1 MAPGRIFS
9 GSCTIATIFPCL
21 TLMLCVLKIAVPVPM
36 HRIFDYLPPA
46 GINHSSVRPGV
57 RVEVPFGRSRKTGI
71 LLEITDAS
79 DIAPERLRA
88 ASRII
93 DTTPL
98 LSEADLRLMEWASHY
113 YHHPIG
119 EAMSAAL
126 AAVLRKGESAA
137 PETRRRLFA
146 TPTPNPDAVAGL
158 RRAPRQL
165 ELFTR
170 LQQCLDGMGTE
181 VLSGLAIDFSA
192 PVRALIS
199 KGLAEWRELP
209 PSPPTPT
216 PANQPSS
223 PLLTLNSG
231 QAQAIATVTAALGS
245 YQAFL
250 LEGVTGSGK
259 TEVYLRLT
267 QAVLARGQQVMILLP
282 EINLTPQLEA
292 RFRSRFDAP
301 IATFHSAL
309 ADGVRRRTWLSM
321 QRGEAAILLGTRSA
335 VFTPIHSLGL
345 IILDEEHDSSF
356 KQQEGFHFSARDVAV
371 MRARF
376 AEVPILL
383 GSATPSL
390 ESLHNV
396 QLGRY
401 QLLDLPYRAGNA
413 AQPRFQVLDIRAQR
427 LNEGISAQLAGQI
440 RETVDR
446 GEQALLFVNRRG
458 YAPTL
463 ICHDCGWVAPCRHC
477 DTHLVIH
484 AQERR
489 LRCHHCGLEQPIP
502 PACPDCGKTALQPLG
517 LGTERVEAGLNELF
531 PQARVARID
540 RDSTRRKGSLE
551 RVLKEIHAGQINILI
566 GTQMLAKGHHFP
578 GVTLVGILDV
588 DAGLYSN
595 DFRAGERTAQLIIQV
610 AGRAGREEK
619 PGTVM
624 LQTRH
629 PAHPL
634 LLALVRNGYP
644 DFARA
649 CLLER
654 QETGLPPFSHQALW
668 RADALD
674 SRMAQ
679 QLLETVAGQ
688 ARRLSQKAVDVLGP
702 VPAPLARRGNRY
714 RWQLLLQS
722 GKRGSLHT
730 LLDRLIPA
738 AFETELGRKVRW
750 AVDVDPVDLF

>member
-1 MAPGRIFS
+1 MVS
-9 GSCTIATIFPCL
+9 GSWANAIFFSHL
-21 TLMLCVLKIAVPVPM
+21 TLMSSVLKIAVPVPM
-36 HRIFDYLPPA
+36 HRVFDYLPPA
-46 GINHSSVRPGV
+46 EVDLKSIRPGV

-71 LLEITDAS
+71 LLDIVDTS
-79 DIAPERLRA
+79 DIAPERLRE

-93 DTTPL
+93 DTVPL
-98 LSEADLRLMEWASHY
+98 LTEADLRLMRWASHY
-113 YHHPIG
+113 YHYPIG

-126 AAVLRKGESAA
+126 AAVLRKGESAEL
-137 PETRRRLFA
+137 ETRRRLFA
-146 TPTPNPDAVAGL
+146 AQTPNPDAVAGL
-158 RRAPRQL
+158 KRAPRQY

-170 LQQCLDGMGTE
+170 LQQCRDGLGSE
-181 VLSGLAIDFSA
+181 ALSGLAIDFSGPA
-192 PVRALIS
+192 RALIG
-199 KGLAEWRELP
+199 KGLAEWKELP
-209 PSPPTPT
+209 ADPPAPPPASQPSP
-216 PANQPSS
+216 

-231 QAQAIATVTAALGS
+231 QALAVAAVAAALGS

-267 QAVLARGQQVMILLP
+267 QEVLARGQQVMILLP
-282 EINLTPQLEA
+282 EINLTPQLET
-292 RFRSRFDAP
+292 RFRTRFDAP

-309 ADGVRRRTWLSM
+309 ADGVRRRAWLSM
-321 QRGEAAILLGTRSA
+321 LRGESAILLGTRSA
-335 VFTPIHSLGL
+335 VFTPIQSLGL

-356 KQQEGFHFSARDVAV
+356 KQQEGFRFSARDVAV
-371 MRARF
+371 IRARF

-401 QLLDLPYRAGNA
+401 RLLDLPYRAGNA
-413 AQPRFQVLDIRAQR
+413 APPRFQVLDIRAQR

-440 RETVDR
+440 TDTLDR

-517 LGTERVEAGLNELF
+517 LGTERVEAVLNELF
-531 PQARVARID
+531 PKARVARID

-551 RVLKEIHAGQINILI
+551 RALKEIHAGRINILI

-619 PGTVM
+619 PGTVI

-674 SRMAQ
+674 SRMARHF
-679 QLLETVAGQ
+679 LDTVAVH
-688 ARRLSQKAVDVLGP
+688 ASRLGEKAVEVLGP

-722 GKRGSLHT
+722 DRRGSLHA

-738 AFETELGRKVRW
+738 ASETELARKVRW
-750 AVDVDPVDLF
+750 SVDVDPVDLF

>member
-1 MAPGRIFS
+1 MTS
-9 GSCTIATIFPCL
+9 
-21 TLMLCVLKIAVPVPM
+21 VLKIAVPVPM
-36 HRIFDYLPPA
+36 RRVFDYLPPA
-46 GINHSSVRPGV
+46 GIDPGRLIPGI

-71 LLEITDAS
+71 LLDIVDTS
-79 DIAPERLRA
+79 DIAPERLRE
-88 ASRII
+88 ASRLI
-93 DTTPL
+93 DATPL
-98 LSEADLRLMEWASHY
+98 LSEADLRLMHWASHY
-113 YHHPIG
+113 YHYPIG

-126 AAVLRKGESAA
+126 AAVLRKGESAE
-137 PETRRRLFA
+137 PETRRRLYA
-146 TPTPNPDAVAGL
+146 APMPNPDAVAGL
-158 RRAPRQL
+158 KRAPRQQ

-170 LQQCLDGMGTE
+170 LQQSADGLDSE
-181 VLSGLAIDFSA
+181 ALSGLVSDVSG
-192 PVRALIS
+192 PTRALIA

-209 PSPPTPT
+209 PGPPASPP
-216 PANQPSS
+216 ASQSSS
-223 PLLTLNSG
+223 PLYTLNGG
-231 QAQAIATVTAALGS
+231 QTTAVAAVTAALGS
-245 YQAFL
+245 YQGFL

-259 TEVYLRLT
+259 TEVYLRLA
-267 QAVLARGQQVMILLP
+267 QEVLARGLQVMIMLP

-309 ADGVRRRTWLSM
+309 ADGVRRRAWLSM
-321 QRGEAAILLGTRSA
+321 QRGESAILLGTRSA
-335 VFTPIHSLGL
+335 VFTPIQSLGL

-356 KQQEGFHFSARDVAV
+356 KQQEGFRFSARDVAV

-376 AEVPILL
+376 AEIPILL

-401 QLLDLPYRAGNA
+401 HRLDLPHRAGNA
-413 AQPRFQVLDIRAQR
+413 APPRFQILDVRAQR

-440 RETVDR
+440 RDTLSR
-446 GEQALLFVNRRG
+446 GEQVLLFVNRRG

-477 DTHLVIH
+477 DTRLVIH
-484 AQERR
+484 AHDRR

-502 PACPDCGKTALQPLG
+502 AACPDCGKTALQPLG
-517 LGTERVEAGLNELF
+517 LGTERVEAVLKELF
-531 PQARVARID
+531 PKARVARID

-551 RVLKEIHAGQINILI
+551 QAFAKIHAGQTDILI

-619 PGTVM
+619 PGTVL

-634 LLALVRNGYP
+634 LLALVRSGYP

-649 CLLER
+649 CLQER
-654 QETGLPPFSHQALW
+654 QEACLPPFSHQALW

-674 SRMAQ
+674 SRAARQ
-679 QLLETVAGQ
+679 FLDTVADQAGRLGQ
-688 ARRLSQKAVDVLGP
+688 QAVEILGP
-702 VPAPLARRGNRY
+702 VPAPLARRGNRF

-722 GKRGSLHT
+722 EKRGSLHA
-730 LLDRLIPA
+730 LLDRLIPEIE
-738 AFETELGRKVRW
+738 ETEPARKVRW
-750 AVDVDPVDLF
+750 SVDVDPVDLF

>member
-1 MAPGRIFS
+1 
-9 GSCTIATIFPCL
+9 
-21 TLMLCVLKIAVPVPM
+21 MLSVLKIAVPVPM
-36 HRIFDYLPPA
+36 HRLFDYLPPA
-46 GINHSSVRPGV
+46 GIDPASLTPGM
-57 RVEVPFGRSRKTGI
+57 RVEVPFGQRRKTGI
-71 LLEITDAS
+71 LLEIVDTS
-79 DIAPERLRA
+79 EIAPERLRPA
-88 ASRII
+88 CRII
-93 DTTPL
+93 DSTPL
-98 LSEADLRLMEWASHY
+98 LSAADLRLMRWASHY

-119 EAMSAAL
+119 EALATAL
-126 AAVLRKGESAA
+126 AAMLRKGESAEA
-137 PETRRRLFA
+137 DTERRLFA
-146 TPTPNPDAVAGL
+146 TPAQDPETVASL
-158 RRAPRQL
+158 SRAPRQL
-165 ELFTR
+165 DLLTR
-170 LQQCLDGMGTE
+170 LQHARDGLSSDE
-181 VLSGLAIDFSA
+181 VAGRTGNPPLNLSAA
-192 PVRALIS
+192 ARALIR
-199 KGLAEWRELP
+199 KGLAEWQERPPAVLAAAAAVKKSPP
-209 PSPPTPT
+209 PS
-216 PANQPSS
+216 
-223 PLLTLNSG
+223 LTLNSG
-231 QAQAIATVTAALGS
+231 QAEAVAAVTAALGS

-267 QAVLARGQQVMILLP
+267 QEVLARGLQVMILLP

-292 RFRSRFDAP
+292 RFRARFDAP

-309 ADGVRRRTWLSM
+309 ADGVRRRAWLSM
-321 QRGEAAILLGTRSA
+321 QRGESAILLGTRSA
-335 VFTPIHSLGL
+335 AFTPVKLLGL

-356 KQQEGFHFSARDVAV
+356 KQQEGFRFSARDVAV
-371 MRARF
+371 MRARY
-376 AEVPILL
+376 AGVPILL

-401 QLLDLPYRAGNA
+401 RLLDLPYRAGNA
-413 AQPRFQVLDIRAQR
+413 APPLFHVLDIRAQR

-440 RETVDR
+440 RDTLAR
-446 GEQALLFVNRRG
+446 GEQVLLFVNRRG

-484 AQERR
+484 ARERR
-489 LRCHHCGLEQPIP
+489 LRCHHCGLEQTIP
-502 PACPDCGKTALQPLG
+502 AHCPDCGKSDLQPLG
-517 LGTERVEAGLNELF
+517 LGTERVEAVVSELF
-531 PQARVARID
+531 PEARIARID

-551 RVLKEIHAGQINILI
+551 RALREIHAGRINLLI

-619 PGTVM
+619 PGTVI

-634 LLALVRNGYP
+634 LLALVKNGYP

-654 QETGLPPFSHQALW
+654 QSAGLPPYTHQALW

-674 SRMAQ
+674 SH
-679 QLLETVAGQ
+679 L
-688 ARRLSQKAVDVLGP
+688 ARQFLDTAAELAARTGESAVQVMGP

-722 GKRGSLHT
+722 EKRSSLHT
-730 LLDRLIPA
+730 LLDHLIPVA
-738 AFETELGRKVRW
+738 AATELARKVRW
-750 AVDVDPVDLF
+750 SVDVDPVDLY

>member
-1 MAPGRIFS
+1 MATLFIP
-9 GSCTIATIFPCL
+9 L
-21 TLMLCVLKIAVPVPM
+21 TVMPTVLKIAVPVPM
-36 HRIFDYLPPA
+36 HRLFDYLPPA
-46 GINHSSVRPGV
+46 GTKLETVTPGV
-57 RVEVPFGRSRKTGI
+57 RVEVPFGRRRKQGI
-71 LLEITDAS
+71 LLEITDTS
-79 DIAPERLRA
+79 DIAPERLREA
-88 ASRII
+88 CRII

-98 LSEADLRLMEWASHY
+98 LSGTDLRLMRWASHY

-126 AAVLRKGESAA
+126 AAVLRKGESAE

-146 TPTPNPDAVAGL
+146 TGFPHPDTLANL
-158 RRAPRQL
+158 RRAPRQR
-165 ELFTR
+165 ELFIR
-170 LQQCLDGMGTE
+170 LQQ
-181 VLSGLAIDFSA
+181 SANGLAANDLVTPATDFSGPA
-192 PVRALIS
+192 RALIS
-199 KGLAEWRELP
+199 KGLADWRETAQKPFP
-209 PSPPTPT
+209 PDPAATHHPQIGGDSACPP
-216 PANQPSS
+216 
-223 PLLTLNSG
+223 LTLNAG
-231 QAQAIATVTAALGS
+231 QAHAVATVTAALGN

-267 QAVLARGQQVMILLP
+267 QEVLTRGGQVMILLP

-292 RFRSRFDAP
+292 RFRARFNAP

-309 ADGVRRRTWLSM
+309 ADGVRRRAWLSM
-321 QRGEAAILLGTRSA
+321 QRGESAILLGTRSA
-335 VFTPIHSLGL
+335 AFTPAKSLGL

-356 KQQEGFHFSARDVAV
+356 KQQEGFRFSARDVAV
-371 MRARF
+371 MRARL
-376 AEVPILL
+376 ADVPILL

-401 QLLDLPYRAGNA
+401 RLLDLPYRAGNA
-413 AQPRFQVLDIRAQR
+413 AKPRFQVLDIRAQR
-427 LNEGISAQLAGQI
+427 LNEGISAQLAGHI
-440 RETVDR
+440 KDTLAR

-484 AQERR
+484 ARDQR

-502 PACPDCGKTALQPLG
+502 AACPDCGKTTLQPLG
-517 LGTERVEAGLNELF
+517 LGTERVEAVLNDLF
-531 PQARVARID
+531 PEARVARID

-551 RVLKEIHAGQINILI
+551 RLLKEIHAGHINLLI

-578 GVTLVGILDV
+578 GVTLAGILDV
-588 DAGLYSN
+588 DAGLYST

-619 PGTVM
+619 PGTVI

-629 PAHPL
+629 PGHPL
-634 LLALVRNGYP
+634 LLPLVRNGYP

-654 QETGLPPFSHQALW
+654 QSAGLPPYTHQALW

-674 SRMAQ
+674 SRVAQ
-679 QLLETVAGQ
+679 RFLDDVATHAASLGETTV
-688 ARRLSQKAVDVLGP
+688 LVLGP

-722 GKRGSLHT
+722 DRRSSLHA

-738 AFETELGRKVRW
+738 ASGWELARKVRW
-750 AVDVDPVDLF
+750 SVDVDPVDLY